1 MVELDQPQ
9 CLLTRTVVVVI
20 INAVNVVFVNCQG
33 NYDSYVQTRGELLEN
48 QMKRYKWE
56 QDQISNMKV
65 GAAEVSPLIHPAHSV
80 PTRPPTVQRHLLFT
94 PSTVSTLPQTI
105 QCHLL
110 FTLRTLCPH
119 FQTVQCHLREEV
131 HL

>member
-1 MVELDQPQ
+1 M
-9 CLLTRTVVVVI
+9 
-20 INAVNVVFVNCQG
+20 FVNCQG

-65 GAAEVSPLIHPAHSV
+65 GAAEVTPLIRPAHSV
-80 PTRPPTVQRHLLFT
+80 STLPQTLQRHLLFT

-110 FTLRTLCPH
+110 FAPHTLCPH
-119 FQTVQCHLREEV
+119 FQTVQRHLREEM
-131 HL
+131 HI

>member
-9 CLLTRTVVVVI
+9 CLLTRIVVVVI

-65 GAAEVSPLIHPAHSV
+65 GAAEVSPLIHPAHPV
-80 PTRPPTVQRHLLFT
+80 PTLPPTVQRHLLFT
-94 PSTVSTLPQTI
+94 PSAVSTLPQTI

-110 FTLRTLCPH
+110 FTPRTPCPH
-119 FQTVQCHLREEV
+119 FQTVQCHLREEM